1 MTSTLL
7 PIDYGV
13 PQGSI
18 LGPLLFII
26 FVNDLQNATKLFIKL
41 FADDTFLCAQNSNL
55 GLLEAEVNAELKK
68 VYEWLY
74 VNKLTLNISKSKYML
89 VTNKKDIRNP
99 SICINDELLES
110 CEKYKYVGEVFDK
123 NLSWKPHI
131 EHVCKKVA
139 KSCGAIA

>member
-1 MTSTLL
+1 MTSRTQFVKLGQVKSTLL

-89 VTNKKDIRNP
+89 VTNKKDFRNL
-99 SICINDELLES
+99 SICINDEPLKS
-110 CEKYKYVGEVFDK
+110 CEK
-123 NLSWKPHI
+123 
-131 EHVCKKVA
+131 
-139 KSCGAIA
+139 